1 MKKVSIML
9 LAALMLFAFVACE
22 ENKGTPASEAEVEN
36 LAAYVAGFGHVRV
49 LTDIDA
55 LLNGE
60 FEGKTLAY
68 QTGKTAT
75 LNSDK
80 TELTVELVAD
90 DYDFDG
96 KESQESAPI
105 SKYFKRLASG
115 SYTLTFV
122 GKMNADGKTFEATG
136 YKLDSANGIALSM
149 DEGVDE
155 TLFGDVTDVTL
166 VVSGAKGSFKA
177 YTDGT
182 TTSTGNTLN
191 FTVTDSE
198 GKTSFDLVDT
208 TYRGDAT
215 RVVFGDLSEGTLT
228 IGGKSVA
235 VADLNKAVEKLTEEY
250 TPIIEDAIKDATAS
264 K

>member
-1 MKKVSIML
+1 MKKISIML
-9 LAALMLFAFVACE
+9 LAALAVLFAFTACPG
-22 ENKGTPASEAEVEN
+22 ENEVTPASEAEVEN

-55 LLNGE
+55 LLNGN
-60 FEGKTLAY
+60 FEGTTLAY

-122 GKMNADGKTFEATG
+122 GKMNADGKRFEATG

-177 YTDGT
+177 YND
-182 TTSTGNTLN
+182 TSTGKTLN
-191 FTVTDSE
+191 FTVTEAE

-208 TYRGDAT
+208 SYRGDTT

-235 VADLNKAVEKLTEEY
+235 VADLNKAVEKLTKEY
-250 TPIIEDAIKDATAS
+250 TPIIEEAIEDATTG